1 MAIEIDVA
9 IVFFFSK
16 KKTAYEIMLSE
27 SQERM
32 LIIVQKGRE
41 EEVRRIFEKWDLPW
55 AEIGRVTDTGRMVAR
70 NNGTVVADIPAR
82 KLADEAP
89 VYQRVAREPEW
100 VKDVRAFTLANIP
113 DTNDAAIALR
123 TLLSWPTIASKNWV
137 YRQYDQS
144 VRAGTVVCPGSD
156 AAVIR
161 IKEDSLPDIVGQAS
175 RLPSAGE

>member
-55 AEIGRVTDTGRMVAR
+55 AEIGNVTDTGRMGVR
-70 NNGTVVADIPAR
+70 NNGSGGAGIPAK
-82 KLADEAP
+82 KLTDEAP
-89 VYQRVAREPEW
+89 GDQTETRAPDWGKGVGAFSLGSIPGT
-100 VKDVRAFTLANIP
+100 KDAT
-113 DTNDAAIALR
+113 
-123 TLLSWPTIASKNWV
+123 
-137 YRQYDQS
+137 
-144 VRAGTVVCPGSD
+144 G
-156 AAVIR
+156 
-161 IKEDSLPDIVGQAS
+161 
-175 RLPSAGE
+175 

>member
-55 AEIGRVTDTGRMVAR
+55 AEIGNVTDTGRMVVR
-70 NNGTVVADIPAR
+70 NNGSGGAGIPA
-82 KLADEAP
+82 KKMNDETP
-89 VYQRVAREPEW
+89 GYQRETREPGW
-100 VKDVRAFTLANIP
+100 VKEGGAFTLASIP
-113 DTNDAAIALR
+113 DTKD
-123 TLLSWPTIASKNWV
+123 
-137 YRQYDQS
+137 
-144 VRAGTVVCPGSD
+144 GTGD
-156 AAVIR
+156 
-161 IKEDSLPDIVGQAS
+161 
-175 RLPSAGE
+175 